1 MEKQQFRKLQT
12 GDLIQW
18 NRIVATDRFRLG
30 VVVARSSRI
39 VSRSSAKI
47 PVRRQVKLYQVRV
60 KWCDE
65 NALRNESVYAED
77 DGAIIQLD
85 LIAEAKK

>member
-12 GDLIQW
+12 GDLIEW
-18 NRIVATDRFRLG
+18 NSLVNITLNRLG

-77 DGAIIQLD
+77 DGVIAQLE
-85 LIAEAKK
+85 LIAGAKK